1 MKLIIKSGAIGID
14 IETRLKWVILIYF
27 IFWKFDGRGVSLWG
41 VVERDREGEGLGVW
55 NIWCCSYMFF
65 FLLMILIRVDL
76 YRSSKVEGY
85 GYDEG

>member
-1 MKLIIKSGAIGID
+1 MKLIIKSGVIGID
-14 IETRLKWVILIYF
+14 IEIRIKWVILIYF

-85 GYDEG
+85 GYNEG

>member
-1 MKLIIKSGAIGID
+1 MKLIIKSGVIGID
-14 IETRLKWVILIYF
+14 IEIRIKWVIFF

-55 NIWCCSYMFF
+55 NKWCCSYMFF

>member
-1 MKLIIKSGAIGID
+1 MKLIIKSGVIGID
-14 IETRLKWVILIYF
+14 IEIRLKWVILIYF

-85 GYDEG
+85 GYNEG

>member
-1 MKLIIKSGAIGID
+1 MKLIIKSGVIGID
-14 IETRLKWVILIYF
+14 IEIRIKWVILIYF
-27 IFWKFDGRGVSLWG
+27 IFRKFDGRGVSLWG

>member
-1 MKLIIKSGAIGID
+1 MKLIIKSGVIGID
-14 IETRLKWVILIYF
+14 IEIRLKWVILIYF

>member
-1 MKLIIKSGAIGID
+1 MKLIIKSGVIGID
-14 IETRLKWVILIYF
+14 IEIRIKWVILIYF
-27 IFWKFDGRGVSLWG
+27 IFRKFDGRGVSLWG
-41 VVERDREGEGLGVW
+41 VVERDREGEGLRVW

-76 YRSSKVEGY
+76 YRGSKVEGY

>member
-1 MKLIIKSGAIGID
+1 MKLIIKSGVIGID
-14 IETRLKWVILIYF
+14 IEIRIKWVILIYF
-27 IFWKFDGRGVSLWG
+27 IFWKFDGMGVSLWG

>member
-1 MKLIIKSGAIGID
+1 MKLIIKSGVIGID
-14 IETRLKWVILIYF
+14 IEIRIKWVILIYF

>member
-1 MKLIIKSGAIGID
+1 MKLIIKSGVIGID
-14 IETRLKWVILIYF
+14 IEKRIKWVILIYF
-27 IFWKFDGRGVSLWG
+27 IFRKFDGRGVSLWG

>member
-1 MKLIIKSGAIGID
+1 MKLIIKSGVIGID
-14 IETRLKWVILIYF
+14 IEKRIKWVILIYF

>member
-1 MKLIIKSGAIGID
+1 MKLIIKSGVIGID
-14 IETRLKWVILIYF
+14 IEIRIKWVILIYF

-55 NIWCCSYMFF
+55 NKWCCSYMFF

-85 GYDEG
+85 GYNEG